1 MSERQ
6 TIETISINTEPISLN
21 LMYRG
26 RRFLTQRGK
35 DTKKDL
41 ALEFQLGYKGDLMT
55 EDVCLNV
62 FFYFKDNRKRDID
75 SHLKALLDSMSG
87 IVYIDDSQINELHV
101 FKEVD
106 KADPRVIIQ
115 IL

>member
-1 MSERQ
+1 MKH
-6 TIETISINTEPISLN
+6 ITISTEPVSLN

-26 RRFLTQRGK
+26 RRFLTTRGK
-35 DTKKDL
+35 NTKQDME
-41 ALEFQLGYKGDLMT
+41 LEFQTQYKAGIIEGDVT
-55 EDVCLNV
+55 LNV
-62 FFYFKDNRKRDID
+62 LFYFKDNRKRDID

-87 IVYIDDSQINELHV
+87 IVYEDDSQVNELHV

-106 KADPRVIIQ
+106 KKNPRVVVQ

>member
-1 MSERQ
+1 MSEQQMIQ
-6 TIETISINTEPISLN
+6 TILLDTEPVSLN

-35 DTKKDL
+35 DIKNSFSW
-41 ALEFQLGYKGDLMT
+41 EFKEKYRGEIIEG
-55 EDVCLNV
+55 DVCLNV

>member
-1 MSERQ
+1 M
-6 TIETISINTEPISLN
+6 ISILIKTEPVSLN

-35 DTKKDL
+35 DAKESMSW
-41 ALEFQLGYKGDLMT
+41 EFKEQYNGEEQDGDI
-55 EDVCLNV
+55 CINV
-62 FFYFKDNRKRDID
+62 LFYFKDNRKRDID

-87 IVYIDDSQINELHV
+87 IVYKDDSQITELHV

-106 KADPRVIIQ
+106 IENPRVEVQ